1 MSDSLTPMKP
11 PAAVRLAKVGLP
23 DYRWFLSDDPGMAE
37 TSATANRMAMVM
49 PTRFFNILNLN
60 DLALVERRV
69 CEAGYEKDYFS
80 YLWDALGL
88 GIAGGDAP
96 MVLYLC
102 GIKLIT
108 ATAPQRAAALLAF
121 LDAHPAVEERLAAG
135 E

>member
-1 MSDSLTPMKP
+1 MPNNTTNNPHIRLARIAFPASDPESWRGGTNSTVNNGIGRFFDPASLDSL
-11 PAAVRLAKVGLP
+11 A
-23 DYRWFLSDDPGMAE
+23 
-37 TSATANRMAMVM
+37 
-49 PTRFFNILNLN
+49 IC
-60 DLALVERRV
+60 ERRV